1 MKYSD
6 ARVKRIVAP
15 GGASGVTF
23 HDAWPL
29 SQSETLYQLG
39 GFSPT
44 ETEEEYRPLVK
55 SISYT
60 SSF

>member
-1 MKYSD
+1 MQYST
-6 ARVKRIVAP
+6 AAVKRVVAP
-15 GGASGVTF
+15 GGASPVSF

-29 SQSETLYQLG
+29 SQPETLYQLG

-44 ETEEEYRPLVK
+44 QTEAEYKALAQP
-55 SISYT
+55 ISYT

>member
-1 MKYSD
+1 MQYST
-6 ARVKRIVAP
+6 AGVKRIVAA
-15 GGASGVTF
+15 GGASSVSF

-29 SQSETLYQLG
+29 SQCETLYQLG

-44 ETEEEYRPLVK
+44 ETEEDYKPLVK
-55 SISYT
+55 RISYT